1 MLYLNET
8 EIESLVKMPD
18 VMRVVE
24 DCFRLQGQ
32 GKATN
37 QPRRRVYVPD
47 GMMHVMFA
55 SLMRENEG
63 YLGLKTY
70 TAFPGIGVRF
80 IFLLWDANSSE
91 LLSLMEAN
99 LLGQLRTGAA
109 SGIAAKY
116 MANES
121 IEEAGLIGTGRQAGT
136 QLEAICLARNIKNFK
151 PNVIFNALHG
161 QFGEDGYIQTIL
173 ERFKIPYTH
182 SGVIASSIAMDKEIS
197 KKIFI
202 KNKINTPKFFTY
214 SYDVKNEDLIKKI
227 KKKLRFPVVVKP
239 LNEGSSV
246 NVYICNEKNII
257 KILNSIKQY
266 KKVMI
271 EEFIGGREI
280 QVAIMGNKKLGA
292 IELKPKRKFYDYQA
306 KYNSSAKTEHII
318 PVDLPKGKMDIV
330 MNMAYKAH
338 KVIGCMGVTRSDFK
352 FFNNKFYLLEINTQ
366 PGMTKLSLVPE
377 IAAYRGISFLEL
389 IEWIMQDASKKK

>member
-1 MLYLNET
+1 MKKKILIISGGISKERLISLDTGQQVAKELKKNGYRVRIT
-8 EIESLVKMPD
+8 EPNND
-18 VMRVVE
+18 
-24 DCFRLQGQ
+24 
-32 GKATN
+32 
-37 QPRRRVYVPD
+37 
-47 GMMHVMFA
+47 
-55 SLMRENEG
+55 
-63 YLGLKTY
+63 
-70 TAFPGIGVRF
+70 
-80 IFLLWDANSSE
+80 
-91 LLSLMEAN
+91 
-99 LLGQLRTGAA
+99 
-109 SGIAAKY
+109 
-116 MANES
+116 
-121 IEEAGLIGTGRQAGT
+121 
-136 QLEAICLARNIKNFK
+136 LEKRIKFFK

-227 KKKLRFPVVVKP
+227 KKKLRFPVVAKP

-292 IELKPKRKFYDYQA
+292 IELKPKRKFYDYKA
-306 KYNSSAKTEHII
+306 KYNSSAKTKHII
-318 PVDLPKGKMDIV
+318 PVDLPKKKLNEVLNISL
-330 MNMAYKAH
+330 KAH
-338 KVIGCMGVTRSDFK
+338 KLIGCKGVTRSDFK
-352 FFNNKFYLLEINTQ
+352 FKNGKFHLLEINTQ

-377 IAAYRGISFLEL
+377 IAAFRGISFIKL
-389 IEWIMQDASKKK
+389 IEWILKDASTKK